1 MNGFSVH
8 PRCSLAMAQSLD
20 HRNCQPGQPRPVTH
34 NNHPRQ
40 RLLARRVCPSVE
52 RAHARDEDV
61 RITAAVRMIHSDEF
75 PAAPLSPV
83 RPHAVPT
90 NAASSNGYWPTTRPS
105 LYRDCQ

>member
-20 HRNCQPGQPRPVTH
+20 RRNCQPGQPRPVTH

-90 NAASSNGYWPTTRPS
+90 NAASSNGYWPTNATHPIP
-105 LYRDCQ
+105 